1 MDRRA
6 HELGNLKGGSTPPYH
21 IFLDTEAAF
30 EDVDDKTQRQYLRLG
45 CAEYVDRRYDGSYR
59 TDDKITYFDLD
70 SFYDW
75 LETKIRKN
83 NTTWIWAH
91 NMSYDMRI
99 LHMFEEMPLRGWE
112 LTKCI
117 MDSNRCII
125 KWKRDKTYC
134 EWISSTNYFKLPLRK
149 IGQILKEYKGEVD
162 FHTASDEELAKY
174 CMQDVNVLKKL
185 MLEFFDLIDRHGW
198 GKLKETAASQSMSIF
213 RTAYKIHDI
222 FIHTDKD
229 AINLEREAYKGG
241 RTECFKIGRWWGH
254 FWDLDIN
261 SMYPSVMRDNLFP
274 TKLISVRNSTSIEEL
289 KHWMKEH
296 YVIARVKLA
305 IDKPCFGIKGE
316 RFIFP
321 IGKYT
326 TTLCHNELEYAL
338 DGGYLVGVEQFAIYE
353 QAPIFKE
360 YIEDL
365 YNLRMQAKKSKNE
378 IYVLAYKLFMNSLYG
393 KFGQRKKDSKCIGT
407 CDIEDIYSERI
418 YDLEADDWTI
428 IRCYGGK
435 IYQERNT
442 EEESFNSF
450 PAIAAAV
457 TAYARMKL
465 WGYIEKAGL
474 DNVYYCDTDSVFVNL
489 EGMQRLVPY
498 MDDYELG
505 MLKTERKEYHMQI
518 NAPKDYVFGNQVKLK
533 GVNPNWKSIDGTTFT
548 GEKFSQPISQLKT
561 GTLNDV
567 YIYKSEK
574 TLKRE
579 YKKGIV
585 QADGSVEPFMLDEY
599 NNINRSIVTES

>member
-1 MDRRA
+1 MERRA

-45 CAEYVDRRYDGSYR
+45 CAEYVDRRYTTAYVADN
-59 TDDKITYFDLD
+59 KITFRTIPD
-70 SFYDW
+70 FYDW
-75 LETKIRKN
+75 LESKIRKN

-99 LHMFEEMPLRGWE
+99 LHMFEVMPLRGWE

-117 MDSNRCII
+117 MDSNRCIV
-125 KWKRDKTYC
+125 KWKKDKTYC

-149 IGQILKEYKGEVD
+149 IGQTLKEYKGEVD
-162 FHTASDEELAKY
+162 FENASDSELAVY
-174 CMQDVNVLKKL
+174 CAQDVKVLKKL

-198 GKLKETAASQSMSIF
+198 GKLKETAASQSMAIF
-213 RTAYKIHDI
+213 RTAYKRHEI
-222 FIHTDKD
+222 FIHTDRD
-229 AINLEREAYKGG
+229 AIKLEREAYKGG
-241 RTECFKIGRWWGH
+241 RTECFRIGRWNGH

-274 TKLISVRNSTSIEEL
+274 TKLISVRNSNDIEEL
-289 KHWMKEH
+289 KHWMKDH

-305 IDKPCFGIKGE
+305 IDKPVYGVKGE

-321 IGKYT
+321 IGNYT

-365 YNLRMQAKKSKNE
+365 YNLRIQAKKSKND

-393 KFGQRKKDSKCIGT
+393 KFGQRKKDSRCIGE
-407 CDIEDIYSERI
+407 CDIEDVYSERV
-418 YDLEADDWTI
+418 YDLETDDWTI
-428 IRCYGGK
+428 IRAYGGK
-435 IYQERNT
+435 IYQESNT
-442 EEESFNSF
+442 EDESFNSF

-465 WGYIEKAGL
+465 WGYIETAGIE
-474 DNVYYCDTDSVFVNL
+474 NVYYCDTDSVFVNL

-498 MDDYELG
+498 LDDYELG
-505 MLKTERKEYHMQI
+505 MLKTERKEYYMQI
-518 NAPKDYVFGNQVKLK
+518 NAPKDYVFGQQIKLK
-533 GVNPNWKSIDGTTFT
+533 GVNPKWQSEDGITYK

-561 GTLNDV
+561 GSLNDV
-567 YIYKSEK
+567 FIYKSEK

-585 QADGSVEPFMLDEY
+585 DENGYVSPLVIGAYSETNLD
-599 NNINRSIVTES
+599 IVTES